1 MSAEI
6 VSVVA
11 VDPGPTTGLAFLDYQ
26 SLGIT
31 LNSCKQYTDKPI
43 TSTLLQ
49 ADGRS
54 ADAVLEA
61 MLARWYGVGTSPVT
75 KRYAVVEK
83 FVTGRG
89 AGSKGTNADVT
100 RQLVME
106 LTERLQLH
114 GYKVVI
120 RQASDVKVWA
130 TDKRLVAAGIVGDS
144 AIHGKARDAYDAARH
159 AIYCAVKDAGMRDPL
174 A

>member
-1 MSAEI
+1 MNGI
-6 VSVVA
+6 LSVVA
-11 VDPGPTTGLAFLDYQ
+11 VDSGAIVGMCFLDYRV
-26 SLGIT
+26 SDGVPSPVPVT
-31 LNSCKQYTDKPI
+31 V
-43 TSTLLQ
+43 TLLQ

-61 MLARWYGVGTSPVT
+61 MLARWYGMTNDTVVG
-75 KRYAVVEK
+75 RYGAVEK

-89 AGSKGTNADVT
+89 AGTKGTNADIT

-114 GYKVVI
+114 GYPVKI
-120 RQASDVKVWA
+120 RAATEIKPWA
-130 TDKRLVAAGIVGDS
+130 TDKRLERAGIPGDS
-144 AIHGKARDAYDAARH
+144 TLHGKARDAYDAARH
-159 AIYCAVKDAGMRDPL
+159 CLYAAVKDAHMKDPL

>member
-1 MSAEI
+1 MSGI
-6 VSVVA
+6 ISVVA
-11 VDPGPTTGLAFLDYQ
+11 VDPGATTGMCFLDYFVDMPGPVELQ
-26 SLGIT
+26 P
-31 LNSCKQYTDKPI
+31 QA
-43 TSTLLQ
+43 TLLQ
-49 ADGRS
+49 ADGKS

-61 MLARWYGVGTSPVT
+61 MLARWYGLGNDAVVG
-75 KRYAVVEK
+75 RFAAVEK

-89 AGSKGTNADVT
+89 AGTKGPNADVT

-114 GYKVVI
+114 GYPVKI
-120 RQASDVKVWA
+120 RSAADVKPWA
-130 TDKRLVAAGIVGDS
+130 TDKRLVKAGIVGES

-159 AIYCAVKDAGMRDPL
+159 ALYAAVKDAKRTDPL

>member
-1 MSAEI
+1 MSDYEI
-6 VSVVA
+6 ISVVA
-11 VDPGPTTGLAFLDYQ
+11 VDPGPTTGMCFLDYQ
-26 SLGIT
+26 TGSLG
-31 LNSCKQYTDKPI
+31 LPPQPQC
-43 TSTLLQ
+43 TLLQ
-49 ADGRS
+49 ADGKS

-89 AGSKGTNADVT
+89 AGTKGAHADVT

-159 AIYCAVKDAGMRDPL
+159 AIYCAVKDAKMKDPL